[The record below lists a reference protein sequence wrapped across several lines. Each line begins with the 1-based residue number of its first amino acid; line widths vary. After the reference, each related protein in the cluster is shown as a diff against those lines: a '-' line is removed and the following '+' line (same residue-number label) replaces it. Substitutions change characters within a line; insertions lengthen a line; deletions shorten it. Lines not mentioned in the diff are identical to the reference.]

1 MADLKETFLQRVKA
15 YGCKN
20 EDLAVN
26 YFTRLDNDLKKL
38 PTPKTWKQ
46 INFEDL
52 KAYAAEMIK
61 MQMAQF
67 GQMDPS
73 TADIDGIVARVLGN
87 PEEVK
92 RLSDQV
98 MSEKMLALY
107 KSKVKSTV
115 KELNYQEFVAAS
127 YGE

>member
-1 MADLKETFLQRVKA
+1 
-15 YGCKN
+15 
-20 EDLAVN
+20 
-26 YFTRLDNDLKKL
+26 
-38 PTPKTWKQ
+38 
-46 INFEDL
+46 
-52 KAYAAEMIK
+52 

-67 GQMDPS
+67 GQMDPLIQRRIS
-73 TADIDGIVARVLGN
+73 TFL
-87 PEEVK
+87 ETKKK

-127 YGE
+127 YGEFLGNDYSLSVRIYLIACLKFKVPSREP